1 VDTLDRAV
9 TEKMEARAKRFNIKS
24 GGSDVKYDDYVKLY
38 SRYRLYFNSPFT
50 LAIWRC
56 VFWAQCYKTFY
67 GRNLQMGPNKLECF
81 SLAILYR
88 VVFGNTL
95 VV

>member
-38 SRYRLYFNSPFT
+38 SRYRLYFNGPFT

-56 VFWAQCYKTFY
+56 VFWAQCYKTF
-67 GRNLQMGPNKLECF
+67 
-81 SLAILYR
+81 
-88 VVFGNTL
+88 
-95 VV
+95 

>member
-38 SRYRLYFNSPFT
+38 SRYRLYFNGPFT
-50 LAIWRC
+50 HAIWRC
-56 VFWAQCYKTFY
+56 VFWL
-67 GRNLQMGPNKLECF
+67 NVIKLF
-81 SLAILYR
+81 TAIIYE
-88 VVFGNTL
+88 F
-95 VV
+95 